1 MAVNV
6 KMGVD
11 LGDFTSG
18 IKEGQ
23 TILKGLNAEMKATE
37 SEFKKT
43 GDSAQMLEKKSRTLN
58 SQLQIQKGIA
68 DQAKKALE
76 EMDRQ
81 GIQPNDKDYQ
91 KFYVTLMNAQAGMYE
106 AEAALKAL
114 GQGAEQAAGKADT
127 LTKSVNGIS
136 KKISMEQVMKG
147 VNAISTGLE
156 NAAAKAKALGEQ
168 IWNAVMDRAKW
179 ADDTATMAQMY
190 GIDVEKFQQMQ
201 KLVASGLDTSVEAML
216 KSQDKL
222 KKGIGDGNKTVM
234 EAFDDLNIRV
244 KTYQKVAG
252 ESGQS
257 LMSRD
262 SIELFWEAGQ
272 AIMKLG
278 DEYKQETYAQA
289 LFGRSW
295 KELVPL
301 FSEYKNLDEYNKAL
315 SEQNVVSEESINQ
328 LVELNDKYSELKGN
342 FDTLQS
348 EVLGGLAPALTG
360 ASDALNGLLTSL
372 LEYLKTDDGQKLL
385 NDLGTAVTGLFEDLS
400 KIDPQKVIDGFTGVF
415 NTVVGSF
422 QWMVDNKETLEGLL
436 AGILTV
442 WAATKITGSALEVVN
457 MINGIKGLTAASG
470 AAAGASWGGAFASA
484 VAKAA
489 PWLLFMYELL
499 KPNENTHDKIG
510 NNTLIDENG
519 NLTTEA
525 EKYGFGKDENG
536 ELYQDR
542 REIVSKAI
550 QEAWDLYR
558 TNQFTAE
565 SLTKLQRE
573 VNNNDLFNKAT
584 QLIYETLRKPGG
596 MQLEDLDLTE
606 ILKGLEPPKVE
617 VDPEAPKDASQQLS
631 EEIGT
636 VNVPVVYVPVNGESV
651 LKVRTPSGI
660 GIHANGLPFV
670 PYDNYPALL
679 HKGEQVIPARAV
691 NNRSYSS
698 NLYVERMIMNNGTDA
713 EGLAERMAAAQRREM
728 NSLGS

>member
-1 MAVNV
+1 MGVNV

-11 LGDFTSG
+11 LGEFDSK

-23 TILKGLNAEMKATE
+23 MILRGLNAEMKATE

-43 GDSAQMLEKKSRTLN
+43 GNSTEMLEKKTKTLN

-68 DQAKKALE
+68 DQAKKALK
-76 EMDRQ
+76 EMDKE
-81 GIQPNDKDYQ
+81 GVQPNDKDYQ
-91 KFYVTLMNAQAGMYE
+91 RLYTTLMNAQAGMYE

-136 KKISMEQVMKG
+136 KKISLEQVMKG

-156 NAAAKAKALGEQ
+156 NAASKAKALGEQ

-190 GIDVEKFQQMQ
+190 GIDVEKFQKMQ
-201 KLVASGLDTSVEAML
+201 KLVTNGMDTSVEAML

-222 KKGIGDGNKTVM
+222 KKGIGDGNKAVI
-234 EAFDDLNIRV
+234 EAFDQLGIRF
-244 KTYQKVAG
+244 KTYQKTAT
-252 ESGQS
+252 GQQ
-257 LMSRD
+257 LMPRD
-262 SIELFWEAGQ
+262 SVELFWEAGQ
-272 AIMKLG
+272 AIMNLG
-278 DEYKQETYAQA
+278 NEYDKESKAQA

-295 KELVPL
+295 KELSDL
-301 FSEYKNLDEYNKAL
+301 FKNYKTVEDYNKAL
-315 SEQNVVSEESINQ
+315 DKQNVVSEESVNQ
-328 LVELNDKYSELKGN
+328 LVELNDKVGELKGN

-415 NTVVGSF
+415 NTVIGSF

-436 AGILTV
+436 AGILAV

-499 KPNENTHDKIG
+499 KPNENTHDKTG
-510 NNTLIDENG
+510 NTGLLDENG
-519 NLTTEA
+519 NLTKEA
-525 EKYGFGKDENG
+525 EKYGFKKDENG

-558 TNQFTAE
+558 TNKFTAE

-573 VNNNDLFNKAT
+573 VNDNDLYNKAT
-584 QLIYETLRKPGG
+584 QLIYETLRQPGG

-636 VNVPVVYVPVNGESV
+636 VPVPVVYVPTNGESV

-660 GIHANGLPFV
+660 GFHANGLPFV

-679 HKGEQVIPARAV
+679 HKGERVIPARAV

-728 NSLGS
+728 SSLGS

>member
-114 GQGAEQAAGKADT
+114 GSGAEQAAGKADT

-136 KKISMEQVMKG
+136 KKISLEQVMKG

-190 GIDVEKFQQMQ
+190 GIDVEKFQKMQ
-201 KLVASGLDTSVEAML
+201 KLVTNGMDTSVEAML

-222 KKGIGDGNKTVM
+222 KKGIGDGNKAVI
-234 EAFDDLNIRV
+234 EAFDQLGIRF
-244 KTYQKVAG
+244 KTYQKTAT
-252 ESGQS
+252 GQQ
-257 LMSRD
+257 LMPRD
-262 SIELFWEAGQ
+262 SVELFWEAGQ
-272 AIMKLG
+272 AIMNLG
-278 DEYKQETYAQA
+278 NEYDKESKAQA

-295 KELVPL
+295 KELSDL
-301 FSEYKNLDEYNKAL
+301 FKNYKTVEDYNKAL
-315 SEQNVVSEESINQ
+315 DKQNVVSEESVNQ
-328 LVELNDKYSELKGN
+328 LVELNDKVEELKGN

-415 NTVVGSF
+415 NTVIGSF

-436 AGILTV
+436 AGILAV

-542 REIVSKAI
+542 REIVSKAV

-565 SLTKLQRE
+565 SLTKLHNQL
-573 VNNNDLFNKAT
+573 NNDNLFNQVTK
-584 QLIYETLRKPGG
+584 LMYETGIKKGG
-596 MQLEDLDLTE
+596 NNIEDLDLTE

-636 VNVPVVYVPVNGESV
+636 VPVPVVYVPTNGESV

-679 HKGEQVIPARAV
+679 HKGERVIPARAV

-728 NSLGS
+728 SSLGS

>member
-1 MAVNV
+1 MGVNV

-11 LGDFTSG
+11 LGEFDSK

-23 TILKGLNAEMKATE
+23 MILRGLNAEMKATE

-43 GDSAQMLEKKSRTLN
+43 GNSTEMLEKKTKTLN

-68 DQAKKALE
+68 DQAKKALK
-76 EMDRQ
+76 EMDKE
-81 GIQPNDKDYQ
+81 GVQPNDKDYQ
-91 KFYVTLMNAQAGMYE
+91 RLYTTLMNAQAGMYE

-136 KKISMEQVMKG
+136 KKISLEQVMKG

-156 NAAAKAKALGEQ
+156 NAASKAKALGEQ

-190 GIDVEKFQQMQ
+190 GIDVEKFQKMQ
-201 KLVASGLDTSVEAML
+201 KLVTNGMDTSVEAML

-222 KKGIGDGNKTVM
+222 KKGIGDGNKAVI
-234 EAFDDLNIRV
+234 EAFDQLGIRF
-244 KTYQKVAG
+244 KTYQKTAT
-252 ESGQS
+252 GQQ
-257 LMSRD
+257 LMPRD
-262 SIELFWEAGQ
+262 SVELFWEAGQ
-272 AIMKLG
+272 AIMNLG
-278 DEYKQETYAQA
+278 NEYDKESKAQA

-295 KELVPL
+295 KELSDL
-301 FSEYKNLDEYNKAL
+301 FKNYKTVEDYNKAL
-315 SEQNVVSEESINQ
+315 DKQNVVSEESVNQ
-328 LVELNDKYSELKGN
+328 LVELNDKVGELKGN

-415 NTVVGSF
+415 NTVIGSF

-436 AGILTV
+436 AGILAV

-499 KPNENTHDKIG
+499 KPNENTHDKTG
-510 NNTLIDENG
+510 NTGLLDENG
-519 NLTTEA
+519 NLTKEA
-525 EKYGFGKDENG
+525 EKYGFKKDENG

-558 TNQFTAE
+558 TNKFTAE
-565 SLTKLQRE
+565 SLTKLQLE
-573 VNNNDLFNKAT
+573 VNDNDLYNKAT
-584 QLIYETLRKPGG
+584 QLIYETLRQPGG

-636 VNVPVVYVPVNGESV
+636 VPVPVVYVPTNGKSV
-651 LKVRTPSGI
+651 LKVRTHYGI
-660 GIHANGLPFV
+660 GFNANGLPFV

-679 HKGEQVIPARAV
+679 HKGERVIPARAV

-728 NSLGS
+728 SSLGS

>member
-1 MAVNV
+1 MGVNV

-11 LGDFTSG
+11 LGEFDSK

-23 TILKGLNAEMKATE
+23 MILRGLNAEMKATE

-43 GDSAQMLEKKSRTLN
+43 GNSTEMLEKKTKTLN

-68 DQAKKALE
+68 DQAKKALK
-76 EMDRQ
+76 EMDKE
-81 GIQPNDKDYQ
+81 GVQPNDKDYQ
-91 KFYVTLMNAQAGMYE
+91 RLYTTLMNAQAGMYE

-136 KKISMEQVMKG
+136 KKISLEQVMKG

-156 NAAAKAKALGEQ
+156 NAASKAKALGEQ

-179 ADDTATMAQMY
+179 ADDTATMARMY
-190 GIDVEKFQQMQ
+190 GIDVEKFQKMQ
-201 KLVASGLDTSVEAML
+201 KLVTNGMDTSVEAML

-222 KKGIGDGNKTVM
+222 KKGIGDGNKAVI
-234 EAFDDLNIRV
+234 EAFDQLGIRF
-244 KTYQKVAG
+244 KTYQKTAT
-252 ESGQS
+252 GQQ
-257 LMSRD
+257 LMPRD
-262 SIELFWEAGQ
+262 SVELFWEAGQ
-272 AIMKLG
+272 AIMNLG
-278 DEYKQETYAQA
+278 NEYDKESKAQA

-295 KELVPL
+295 KELSDL
-301 FSEYKNLDEYNKAL
+301 FKNYKTVEDYNKAL
-315 SEQNVVSEESINQ
+315 DKQNVVSEESVNQ
-328 LVELNDKYSELKGN
+328 LVELNDKVGELKGN

-415 NTVVGSF
+415 NTVIGSF

-436 AGILTV
+436 AGILAV

-499 KPNENTHDKIG
+499 KPNENTHDKTG
-510 NNTLIDENG
+510 NTGLLDENG
-519 NLTTEA
+519 NLTKEA
-525 EKYGFGKDENG
+525 EKYGFKKDENG

-558 TNQFTAE
+558 TNKFTAE

-573 VNNNDLFNKAT
+573 VNDNDLYNKAT
-584 QLIYETLRKPGG
+584 QLIYETLRQPGG

-636 VNVPVVYVPVNGESV
+636 VPVPVVYVPTNGESV

-660 GIHANGLPFV
+660 GFHANGLPFV

-679 HKGEQVIPARAV
+679 HKGERVIPARAV

-728 NSLGS
+728 SSLGS